1 MVRRQQDLS
10 GWSHQSQASGR
21 ALALGGLRAWARDT
35 DRGTSKAL
43 PSTRGRSSV
52 GKGGVFSQGQL
63 GTGQGELRI
72 SSAHSCASGECGCRV
87 FGVSLSWFMVPEGP

>member
-1 MVRRQQDLS
+1 M
-10 GWSHQSQASGR
+10 
-21 ALALGGLRAWARDT
+21 
-35 DRGTSKAL
+35 
-43 PSTRGRSSV
+43 

-63 GTGQGELRI
+63 GTGQGDLWI